1 MKVINSELFAVAHP
15 SAWEVEQKHIGK
27 HKNRIVVVRNFFKYP
42 DEVFLFVSY
51 VLGTAMGLWFANQ
64 KIKNAVENTIDHL
77 IDQDFIQ
84 TKKNK
89 DGELDL
95 LKWYER

>member
-1 MKVINSELFAVAHP
+1 MI
-15 SAWEVEQKHIGK
+15 
-27 HKNRIVVVRNFFKYP
+27 
-42 DEVFLFVSY
+42 EVFLFVSY

-77 IDQDFIQ
+77 IDQGFIQ
-84 TKKNK
+84 TKKNQ
-89 DGELDL
+89 DGEVDL